1 MSFAEV
7 KKEGERMKK
16 TGKKILQTITAVT
29 MAAVLAFGVG
39 TYNMHVYA
47 YDTKAASI
55 SCSSDSTVNLRQ
67 KATTSSQSLGK
78 LKNGTP
84 LTVVGQEEGA
94 DGTWYQVEYV
104 NASGQKVTGY
114 VRGDLLQISGDTASQ
129 TTSGTINGIYVA
141 VRNAAGTSGTQVLCH
156 VDTGQALQILGQTTV
171 NGATWYNVSL
181 SAGGK
186 NYTGWVYGE
195 YVKVSDG
202 GTAADADYVTQ
213 LVNAGFPASY
223 TTALAQLH
231 QKYPNWTFE
240 AVQTGIDWNTA
251 VQSESILGRNLVHNS
266 YDDSRKSTETGAYSW
281 KNNTWSAFDG
291 TTWVAANSS
300 YIAYCMDPRN
310 FLNETYIFMFEDLSY
325 NATQNISGVKSV
337 IGNTFM
343 ASDVRDSDGSTL
355 NYAQTFMDIGKA
367 VGVSPYHLAS
377 RVRQEQGSGT
387 SSLISGNY
395 KGYEGYYNYFN
406 VGAYTTSSGSIAQNG
421 LSYAK
426 RKGWSSRYKSIYG
439 GAQLLG
445 NSYISKGQNTIYF
458 EKFNVVNHSALY
470 SHQYMTNVMAPMSE
484 AKTQAAGYSDK
495 SQAFNFRIPVYQNM
509 PDSAVTFADTGNPN
523 NYLKSLS
530 VSGLSLT
537 PGFDGRTTSYSIV
550 AGSGVGSVTISAAAV
565 AGSSKVSGTGT
576 FTLNNGN
583 NTFQINC
590 TSESGQ
596 TRTYTITIARGSG
609 GNSTNNSNNDNS
621 STNGNSGSS
630 GTVTSQ
636 KYQIGTYVTGIQ
648 PKTAASDVISGI
660 SADGCTVKIL
670 KADGSENTGNVGTG
684 NKLAVYVNGTLTKT
698 YDIVIYG
705 DINGD
710 GAVTIADFAR
720 INRYLLHVVNLN
732 GAYLEAA
739 DANRD
744 GKVSIADFARIDR
757 TLLGRATITQ

>member
-1 MSFAEV
+1 MSFAEF

-16 TGKKILQTITAVT
+16 SGKRILQTITAVA
-29 MAAVLAFGVG
+29 MAAVLAFGSG
-39 TYNMHVYA
+39 NYNMRVYA

-84 LTVVGQEEGA
+84 LTVTGQEEGA

-104 NASGQKVTGY
+104 NASGKKITGY
-114 VRGDLLQISGDTASQ
+114 VRGDLLQISGDTASG

-141 VRNAAGTSGTQVLCH
+141 VRNAAGTRGTQVLCH

-181 SAGGK
+181 SAGGQ

-195 YVKVSDG
+195 YVKISQTV
-202 GTAADADYVTQ
+202 TDADYVTQ

-223 TTALAQLH
+223 TTALTQLH

-240 AVQTGIDWNTA
+240 AVQTGLDWNTA
-251 VQSESILGRNLVHNS
+251 VSNESILGRNLVHNS
-266 YDDSRKSTETGAYSW
+266 YDDSRKSTEGGAYNWNTNSW
-281 KNNTWSAFDG
+281 TALDG

-343 ASDVRDSDGSTL
+343 ANDVRDSDGSTL
-355 NYAQTFMDIGKA
+355 NYAQTFMDIGRQL
-367 VGVSPYHLAS
+367 GISPYHLAS

-406 VGAYTTSSGSIAQNG
+406 VGAYTTSSGSITQNG
-421 LSYAK
+421 LAYAK
-426 RKGWSSRYKSIYG
+426 RQGWNSRYKSIYG

-445 NSYISKGQNTIYF
+445 KSYISKGQDTIYF
-458 EKFNVVNHSALY
+458 EKFNVVNKSALY

-495 SQAFNFRIPVYQNM
+495 TQAFNFRIPVYQNM
-509 PDSAVTFADTGNPN
+509 PDGAVTFADTGNPN

-537 PGFDGRTTSYSIV
+537 PGFNGNTTNYSIV
-550 AGSGVGSVTISAAAV
+550 AGAGVGSVTISAAAV

-576 FTLNNGN
+576 FALNTGN
-583 NTFQINC
+583 NVFQINC

-596 TRTYTITIARGSG
+596 TRTYTISIARESSG
-609 GNSTNNSNNDNS
+609 GNNSGNNGSNP
-621 STNGNSGSS
+621 NGNSSS
-630 GTVTSQ
+630 DYSVTSSTY
-636 KYQIGTYVTGIQ
+636 KIGTYVTGIQ
-648 PKTAASDVISGI
+648 PKTASSTVLGGIQAS
-660 SADGCTVKIL
+660 GCTAKIL

-705 DINGD
+705 DVNGD
-710 GAVTIADFAR
+710 GSVSIADFAR
-720 INRYLLHVVNLN
+720 LNRYLLHIVNLN